1 MPCNFQWHKVNRKS
15 YAVLHFIATMQ
26 SWLEAT
32 TGRLFVHGWSNMNE
46 NVQRYSELHSW
57 KLIGN
62 QPRSAPQYL
71 MISDFLCRRTR
82 FGWFLTMKL
91 MTTLN
96 SDDLFK
102 VMTRRVK
109 LKLKKYY
116 ESKSSN
122 LLIERLKKF
131 DNFFTPMKFY
141 QLVARSHNQLS
152 IFGVSSSSSMPASK
166 IK

>member
-1 MPCNFQWHKVNRKS
+1 MPCNFQWQKVNRKS
-15 YAVLHFIATMQ
+15 YVALHFIATMQ
-26 SWLEAT
+26 SWSEAT

-62 QPRSAPQYL
+62 RPRSAPQYL
-71 MISDFLCRRTR
+71 LISNFMCRRTR
-82 FGWFLTMKL
+82 FGWVLTMKL

-109 LKLKKYY
+109 PKLKKYF

-122 LLIERLKKF
+122 LLIDRLKKF
-131 DNFFTPMKFY
+131 DNFFMPIKFY
-141 QLVARSHNQLS
+141 QLVAYCS
-152 IFGVSSSSSMPASK
+152 FT
-166 IK
+166 